1 MNPSIVFM
9 GSPEFARTILEGLVN
24 NFHVVGVIS
33 QPDRPSGR
41 GRVLTA
47 PPVKVFAME
56 RGLETIQPERLRE
69 PQVMEKLTSWKPDV
83 IIVAAFGQILRQ
95 NLLDLPPYGCINVHA
110 SFLPRWR
117 GAAPIQASI
126 LHGDAETGVT
136 IMKMDAGIDTGQII
150 EQETVKIESNDNS
163 MTLSEKLARTGSNL
177 LTRTLPRYL
186 DGLISLKQQDESKA
200 TYAGMLKKEDGNL
213 DFSQTTLELDRR
225 VRAFY
230 PWPGT
235 IMQFQ
240 GLPLKIHATH
250 VVLQP
255 VSQNSKRSQI
265 GGFPAVHAADGWL
278 VLDIVQPA
286 GKKAMA
292 GDVYLRGVH
301 GWEE

>member
-1 MNPSIVFM
+1 MNLRIVFM
-9 GSPEFARTILEGLVN
+9 GSPEFARIILEGLIN
-24 NFHVVGVIS
+24 SFQVVGAIS

-47 PPVKVFAME
+47 PPVKIFAME
-56 RGLETIQPERLRE
+56 KGLETIQPERLRE
-69 PQVMEKLTSWKPDV
+69 PQVMEKFNSWKPDV
-83 IIVAAFGQILRQ
+83 IVVAAFGQILRQ
-95 NLLDLPPYGCINVHA
+95 NVLDLPPYGCINVHA
-110 SFLPRWR
+110 SYLPRWR

-126 LHGDAETGVT
+126 LHGDPETGVT

-150 EQETVKIESNDNS
+150 QQEKVKIESSDNS
-163 MTLSEKLARTGSNL
+163 MTLSEKLAKTGSDL
-177 LTRTLPRYL
+177 LIKTLPRYL

-200 TYAGMLKKEDGNL
+200 TYAGMLKKEEGFL
-213 DFSQTTLELDRR
+213 DFSQTALELDRR

-235 IMQFQ
+235 FMQFQ
-240 GLPLKIHATH
+240 DQPLKIHATH

-255 VSQNSKRSQI
+255 ALQSSRRSQI
-265 GGFPAVHAADGWL
+265 DGFPAVRTGDGWL
-278 VLDIVQPA
+278 VLDVVQPA